1 MAKVGRGQQR
11 SVDLIPDDVKA
22 TLDAYLRD
30 KKLSQIEATRRTN
43 MILEE
48 LGHPV
53 RLTKSAVNRYSQD
66 MEEVGAQLRESRE
79 VAQQWIGA
87 LGSVPQDDVGL
98 LVVEIIRSLSFDI
111 TMMVRKGKIDADKVP
126 EIVKTLNTM
135 ALTQMRIEKATSDNV
150 KRAREIR
157 KLAIEEVSE
166 VIEKTAVQQG
176 MNAEQ
181 AAFWRNKVLGVQ

>member
-1 MAKVGRGQQR
+1 LLVSPAIVDVVGLSDNKSGLPKHVKIIPPPKYKGR
-11 SVDLIPDDVKA
+11 SFVRPAIIPSLCRVFGEVG
-22 TLDAYLRD
+22 LR
-30 KKLSQIEATRRTN
+30 
-43 MILEE
+43 
-48 LGHPV
+48 
-53 RLTKSAVNRYSQD
+53 
-66 MEEVGAQLRESRE
+66 VGAQLRESRE